1 MQQEAEPVGHWMH
14 FNVKKKKKPL
24 KVQLYLT
31 LSLFIIDVFLIYLNV
46 YKKQLSEFV

>member
-14 FNVKKKKKPL
+14 FNVKKKKPL